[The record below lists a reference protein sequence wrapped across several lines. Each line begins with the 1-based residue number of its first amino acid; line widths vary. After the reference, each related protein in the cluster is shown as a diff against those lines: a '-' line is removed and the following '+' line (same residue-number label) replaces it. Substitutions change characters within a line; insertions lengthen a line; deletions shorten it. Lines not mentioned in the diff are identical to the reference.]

1 MITHN
6 PLTPLDSKLE
16 RAARSKSTLSIAT
29 FIIGAH
35 AAVFLGLLAIG
46 CNKETVKTEPL
57 ATNPLTTD
65 VAVQP
70 AAPINSTNLTAPIAP
85 NDPAVYVPPVAP
97 PLVANTNIRPTPGPT
112 EPKIVGDLVGQ
123 GGLVQ
128 PGQIP
133 TESSTAAGSEYTV
146 KSGDIAFNIAK
157 KNGFTLKALKEAN
170 LTVDI
175 GRLKVGQKINLPS
188 QSNALA
194 NEKNETATEVK
205 GPTVSTS
212 STVSYTVKGG
222 DTLSKIAKKHGTTT
236 KALRASNELA
246 SDVIKVGQKLKIS
259 SKAGASPEATAAPS
273 PAIKL

>member
-1 MITHN
+1 MSTHN

-46 CNKETVKTEPL
+46 CNKETVKTDLPATTPL
-57 ATNPLTTD
+57 AADL
-65 VAVQP
+65 AVQQ
-70 AAPINSTNLTAPIAP
+70 AAPINSTNLTPPVAQ
-85 NDPAVYVPPVAP
+85 NDPPVYVAPVAP
-97 PLVANTNIRPTPGPT
+97 PLVAGTNIRTTPTPV
-112 EPKIVGDLVGQ
+112 EPKIIGDPVGQ
-123 GGLVQ
+123 VGQVQ
-128 PGQIP
+128 PPQIP
-133 TESSTAAGSEYTV
+133 VESSTAPSSEYTV

-170 LTVDI
+170 PAVDI

-188 QSNALA
+188 LSSALA
-194 NEKNETATEVK
+194 KEKTETAGDFKTPTE
-205 GPTVSTS
+205 STS

-222 DTLSKIAKKHGTTT
+222 DTLSKIAKKHGTST
-236 KALRASNELA
+236 KTLRASNELA

-259 SKAGASPEATAAPS
+259 SKASASAEATTVPS
-273 PAIKL
+273 PSTKL